1 MLLIADQCTLCIEH
15 KVLLQIYIERD
26 IDLVIWCEMCKME
39 SIRKTLRDKKKST
52 VYILQDFE
60 EREIYPP
67 SMLTYPILH
76 KKFFA
81 GIREAKSGYLDSDF
95 GLPEFFSV
103 NHQGICSSCYPLDNI
118 YFLYIVGFHYG
129 LLHFS
134 WKSFSDEQVL
144 HKIHKNSATK
154 HFLTVSISNCSIKM
168 LMIINH
174 G

>member
-1 MLLIADQCTLCIEH
+1 MKCVKW
-15 KVLLQIYIERD
+15 KVLEKLKEIKKNLPYTFYR
-26 IDLVIWCEMCKME
+26 
-39 SIRKTLRDKKKST
+39 TLKK
-52 VYILQDFE
+52 V
-60 EREIYPP
+60 EIYPP

-81 GIREAKSGYLDSDF
+81 VIREAKSGYLDSDF
-95 GLPEFFSV
+95 GLPEFFSL

-118 YFLYIVGFHYG
+118 YCLYIVGFHYG